1 MACIITIHYYFIHS
15 YCIDAPEYSGRA
27 EYQVNEGA
35 RDLRIQL
42 TLDSSPIPSDGDFS
56 WFFNDRLLTDG
67 QDGVNLGV
75 DFIQIGNV
83 SRRNAGSY
91 RVFSTNT
98 VGSRGFTF
106 QLVVNC
112 EYFSVV
118 ESFVSRL
125 YSSQILQSTQ
135 EELSTRPMKEL
146 EISEYN

>member
-1 MACIITIHYYFIHS
+1 MHFNDTYNHIIYSYY
-15 YCIDAPEYSGRA
+15 IDAPEYSGRA

-35 RDLRIQL
+35 RDFRIQL

-56 WFFNDRLLTDG
+56 WSFNDQLLTDG

-98 VGSRGFTF
+98 VGSKGFIF
-106 QLVVNC
+106 QLVINC

-118 ESFVSRL
+118 KIFVSRL